1 MDLTIG
7 TSGEA
12 APPTAKRRVRNYLI
26 DTTLQLRLAA
36 YLVAVAGTLCA
47 ALGWMLWSAY
57 QETSRV
63 VALSS
68 PDAGDALASLFADG
82 DRARIVLVAGALA
95 VVLLLLLVS
104 AVVVTHRIAGPAFA
118 LRRACR
124 EIAAGGLASPRPLRS
139 GDLLQ
144 DLADDF
150 AGMVEA
156 LRAREAQERE
166 AIVRAAAAL
175 RAPDATPAARAAAAA
190 LLERLAT
197 EKDERLAP

>member
-1 MDLTIG
+1 
-7 TSGEA
+7 
-12 APPTAKRRVRNYLI
+12 VRNYLI

-36 YLVAVAGTLCA
+36 YLVAAAGALCA

-68 PDAGDALASLFADG
+68 PDAGEALATLFADG
-82 DRARIVLVAGALA
+82 DRARIVLLAGALA
-95 VVLLLLLVS
+95 TVLVLLLVS

-118 LRRACR
+118 LRNACR
-124 EIAAGGLASPRPLRS
+124 AIGAGGLAPPRPLRS

-144 DLADDF
+144 DLAEDF

-156 LRAREAQERE
+156 LRAREALERE
-166 AIVRAAAAL
+166 ALIRAAAAL
-175 RAPDATPAARAAAAA
+175 RAPDATPAGRAAAAA
-190 LLERLAT
+190 LLERLAAD
-197 EKDERLAP
+197 KDERLAP